1 MQVDTSVDEADVG
14 NVRAGQAAQITVT
27 AFPNVVFSGTVQ
39 QVRIN
44 PTVVQNVVTYDA
56 VVQVH
61 DSSGRLLPGMTAQVN
76 IEIGKREHVLAVP
89 IAAVL
94 YRPLAAQPGGG
105 FGPRG
110 GFGAGVVQ
118 VSSSAPGSAPVA
130 GAPGSQV
137 TVWLLQD
144 GRPTP
149 LQVVIGLTD
158 GTNIE
163 ITSGNLQAGEP
174 IIIAQRRGA
183 GRGGPAGRGGGAAP
197 AGSDRGSPSTQARPP
212 ADAGAGTAR

>member
-1 MQVDTSVDEADVG
+1 
-14 NVRAGQAAQITVT
+14 VT

-39 QVRIN
+39 EVRVN

-61 DSSGRLLPGMTAQVN
+61 DTSGRLLPGMTAQVN
-76 IEIGKREHVLAVP
+76 IEIGRRQHVLAVP

-94 YRPLAAQPGGG
+94 YRPLASQPSGG
-105 FGPRG
+105 FA
-110 GFGAGVVQ
+110 AGLFQ
-118 VSSSAPGSAPVA
+118 ASNSAPSAAPVA
-130 GAPGSQV
+130 GAPGSHV

-144 GRPTP
+144 GRPAP

-163 ITSGNLQAGEP
+163 ITGGNLQAGDP
-174 IIIAQRRGA
+174 VIIAQRRGA
-183 GRGGPAGRGGGAAP
+183 GGGGTSGRGGGGAP
-197 AGSDRGSPSTQARPP
+197 AGSERGSPSTQSRPP
-212 ADAGAGTAR
+212 ESAGVGTSR